1 MTETD
6 TCATTSARR
15 RSTSAGAAG
24 IDGAPFTLRF
34 AVRSYELDTNHH
46 LASTVY
52 LQYAEHTRF
61 ACGQA
66 AGLSPR
72 QLLADGFGP
81 INLETTVRHHAEL
94 RADDQVDVTCAFVWG
109 PGKTH
114 RVEHV
119 LTTPD
124 GTLVAEVT
132 SVSGLLDMRTRRLV
146 ADPARELRARATHPE
161 LLGLA

>member
-1 MTETD
+1 MS
-6 TCATTSARR
+6 AT
-15 RSTSAGAAG
+15 
-24 IDGAPFTLRF
+24 PFTMRF
-34 AVRSYELDTNHH
+34 TVRSYELDTNHH

-52 LQYAEHTRF
+52 LQYAEHSRF

-66 AGLSPR
+66 AGLSPER
-72 QLLADGFGP
+72 LLADGFGP
-81 INLETTVRHHAEL
+81 VNLETTLRHHAEL
-94 RADDQVDVTCAFVWG
+94 RGDDTVDVSCAFIWG

-119 LTTPD
+119 LRKPD
-124 GTLVAEVT
+124 GTLVAEVS

-146 ADPARELRARATHPE
+146 ADPGQELRVRAADPA

>member
-6 TCATTSARR
+6 TPATASPQT
-15 RSTSAGAAG
+15 RSSDATGTTQ
-24 IDGAPFTLRF
+24 FTLRF

-66 AGLSPR
+66 AGLSPQR
-72 QLLADGFGP
+72 LLADGLGP

-94 RADDQVDVTCAFVWG
+94 RADDTVDVTCVFVWG

-114 RVEHV
+114 RVEHT
-119 LTTPD
+119 LTKPD
-124 GTLVAEVT
+124 GTLVAEVH
-132 SVSGLLDMRTRRLV
+132 SVSGLLDMRTRRMV
-146 ADPARELRARATHPE
+146 ADPARELRSRATDPA